1 MHFRP
6 EFINRIDEFIIF
18 SGLTL
23 EQIKNVVRLQVA
35 RVQERLDARKIKLTL
50 TENAYN
56 FLAARGYDPAFGA
69 RPVKR
74 VVQRELETALAKLL
88 LKGEVSD
95 EDEVGVDAPG
105 GGAATQLVL
114 SVRSGRGERSNG
126 YVEVSPPDTAVE
138 LFP

>member
-18 SGLTL
+18 SGLSL
-23 EQIKNVVRLQVA
+23 EQIKNVVRMQVA
-35 RVQERLDARKIKLTL
+35 RVQERLDPRKITLQLTD
-50 TENAYN
+50 NAYN

-74 VVQRELETALAKLL
+74 VVQRELETALAKML
-88 LKGEVSD
+88 LKGDVQD
-95 EDEVGVDAPG
+95 EDEVVVDAPG
-105 GGAATQLVL
+105 GGAASQLEL
-114 SVRSGRGERSNG
+114 TVRPRGGRGKNG
-126 YVEVSPPDTAVE
+126 TYVSPPDTAVE